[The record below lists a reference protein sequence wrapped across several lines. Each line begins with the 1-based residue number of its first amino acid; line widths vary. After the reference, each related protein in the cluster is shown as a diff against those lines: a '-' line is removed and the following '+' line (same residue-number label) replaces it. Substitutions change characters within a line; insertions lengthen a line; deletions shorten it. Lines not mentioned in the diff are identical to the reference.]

1 MSLWR
6 TAPVQDHPVVRL
18 VDWKI
23 IRVTAGDEDTIHF
36 VGFDQDNREGRVSS
50 AISQLHRSSEN
61 EMVGITS
68 TGREYRA
75 QGAQGTNSESEYV
88 LVRWVKL
95 NGLSEGDISL
105 FQE

>member
-1 MSLWR
+1 MSVWR

-23 IRVTAGDEDTIHF
+23 IRVSAKGEDTIHF

-50 AISQLHRSSEN
+50 AILKMRRNSEN
-61 EMVGITS
+61 EMIGFTS
-68 TGREYRA
+68 TGREYKA

-88 LVRWVKL
+88 LARWVKL
-95 NGLSEGDISL
+95 HGFSEGDISL